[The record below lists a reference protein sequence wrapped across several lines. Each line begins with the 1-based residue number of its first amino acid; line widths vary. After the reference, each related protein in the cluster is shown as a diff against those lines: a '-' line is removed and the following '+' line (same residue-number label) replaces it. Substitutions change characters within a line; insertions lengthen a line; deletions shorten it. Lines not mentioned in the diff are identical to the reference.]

1 MQSGP
6 NGFYVINF
14 SIVNALIS
22 GVVQRLLQPVL
33 RQPRPQG
40 RIVHQGLR
48 ELQDQNLRAGQE
60 AWGCPG
66 QLTPYYIFELF
77 YSIRRIKEYP

>member
-6 NGFYVINF
+6 NGFYVKYL
-14 SIVNALIS
+14 SIVSVLIS